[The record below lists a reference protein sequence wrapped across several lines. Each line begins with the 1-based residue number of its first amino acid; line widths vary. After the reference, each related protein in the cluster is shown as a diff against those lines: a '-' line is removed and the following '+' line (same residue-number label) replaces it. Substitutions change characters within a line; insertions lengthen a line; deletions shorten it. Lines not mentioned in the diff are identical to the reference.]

1 MDDETLSPGY
11 ANMQHVAEMLRT
23 CLKPAADA
31 QGVFLY
37 NKDGML
43 AIVTFNATPVDVF
56 NMAIQA
62 AYTIEKSVTED
73 MPPKEMFN

>member
-11 ANMQHVAEMLRT
+11 VNLQRVAEMLQS
-23 CLKPAADA
+23 CLKTSDDA

-37 NKDGML
+37 NRGGTL

-56 NMAIQA
+56 NMAIQT